1 MPELQ
6 SRKSF
11 LILIIQNLGILLGF
25 GEYLS
30 NLLIFW
36 LIEINYIMVN
46 YIKRNNAIYCFIR
59 RPNSKNSQLI

>member
-30 NLLIFW
+30 NLLIF
-36 LIEINYIMVN
+36 
-46 YIKRNNAIYCFIR
+46 
-59 RPNSKNSQLI
+59 